1 MKVILLCDV
10 KGQGK
15 KDEIV
20 NVSDGYA
27 RNFLF
32 PQKKAVPADAKST
45 SELKSKEEAK
55 QFKISE
61 DRKAAQALADKIK
74 DKDVVIKMSH
84 GQDGR
89 LYGSVTAKDIAEKL
103 KSILGVE
110 IDKRK
115 LSLKEPIKA
124 YGNYSVEIKLYDN
137 GVAFRYNLPTKNSQR
152 NVTAEATTFAVENI
166 SKVWYGTNSDCY
178 ESEIKGTTYAAINK
192 ADKLTGPLMIELAD
206 GGYVSLM
213 EGYVQNGNY
222 IGTCYTSA
230 GADDTFKVCGSWTSG
245 KDFDAF
251 STREDIITGWR
262 IINYSTDLGDIS
274 TNNNIASFG
283 AYINFC
289 FCFFNNNFSNIGCY
303 FEIVQ
308 RFDSNSSR

>member
-32 PQKKAVPADAKST
+32 PQKKAVPADAKAT

-61 DRKAAQALADKIK
+61 DRKAAKAQADKIEG
-74 DKDVVIKMSH
+74 KDVVIKMAH

-103 KSILGVE
+103 ESVVGSA

-115 LSLKEPIKA
+115 IMLKEAIKA
-124 YGNYSVEIKLYDN
+124 YGKFTVEYKIHPEV
-137 GVAFRYNLPTKNSQR
+137 VAKFF
-152 NVTAEATTFAVENI
+152 VTVGE
-166 SKVWYGTNSDCY
+166 
-178 ESEIKGTTYAAINK
+178 
-192 ADKLTGPLMIELAD
+192 
-206 GGYVSLM
+206 
-213 EGYVQNGNY
+213 
-222 IGTCYTSA
+222 
-230 GADDTFKVCGSWTSG
+230 
-245 KDFDAF
+245 
-251 STREDIITGWR
+251 
-262 IINYSTDLGDIS
+262 
-274 TNNNIASFG
+274 
-283 AYINFC
+283 
-289 FCFFNNNFSNIGCY
+289 
-303 FEIVQ
+303 
-308 RFDSNSSR
+308 